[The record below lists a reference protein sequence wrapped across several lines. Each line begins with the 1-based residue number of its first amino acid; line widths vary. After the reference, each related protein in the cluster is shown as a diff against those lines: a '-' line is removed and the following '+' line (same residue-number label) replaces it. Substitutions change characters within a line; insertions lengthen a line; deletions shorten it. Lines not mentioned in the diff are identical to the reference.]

1 MCVCVCVCVPLCVL
15 AMLCVR
21 TFMRACMYVC
31 ACLCRRREE
40 ALVVDY
46 SVTVLVSG
54 AGVSPEQL
62 DYLTLQS
69 NRVENSHHLVE
80 ERPTL
85 VFTVSKVRIHGGEA
99 LHKTDAES
107 GERPAGR

>member
-1 MCVCVCVCVPLCVL
+1 M
-15 AMLCVR
+15 
-21 TFMRACMYVC
+21 
-31 ACLCRRREE
+31 
-40 ALVVDY
+40 VDY